1 MRCFTWVGSGLKP
14 FTSVIYESLQ
24 YARVFVPWN
33 PLKPNLMFVS
43 KAGGYLSEAPSLTL
57 G

>member
-1 MRCFTWVGSGLKP
+1 VRCFTWVGSGLKP